1 MVTYRLQIPCW
12 GLVQRSC
19 RSFSWCVDTS
29 CWVNGMR
36 IPQTR
41 QPFNSPE
48 KCSTMP
54 ETAWKLPI
62 TNVES
67 VDLYTSLYW
76 FLENKH
82 QRFDYNNGLGGITP
96 SRRDLH
102 CKYEYI
108 YIHICIV
115 FIQSIQ
121 AELDVDTSCEY
132 PSTWRWNNF
141 IPRIS
146 CLKTVQVPILSTNKF
161 VQNVHPGNPHQID
174 EPKDKWF

>member
-1 MVTYRLQIPCW
+1 MLLLLTGFRRFRDFHGLRLCGPWNLKKTEKGSRILLWHQFFTKRYVGMVTYRLQIPCW

-41 QPFNSPE
+41 HPFNSPE

-67 VDLYTSLYW
+67 VELYTSLYW

-82 QRFDYNNGLGGITP
+82 QRFDYNNGLGGGITP

-102 CKYEYI
+102 CKY
-108 YIHICIV
+108 V
-115 FIQSIQ
+115 
-121 AELDVDTSCEY
+121 
-132 PSTWRWNNF
+132 
-141 IPRIS
+141 
-146 CLKTVQVPILSTNKF
+146 
-161 VQNVHPGNPHQID
+161 
-174 EPKDKWF
+174 